1 MKDEFYCL
9 LALGLCPAL
18 GQADVSDSI
27 NLHDGFE
34 ATLFAGPELADDIY
48 SMTLDAKGRV
58 VVSGRGYIR
67 TLHDTDS
74 DGRAEMAVQ
83 FAKLDRGTMGMLKHS
98 GGDSLLILVNEDD
111 HRHLGVDV
119 TGLTP
124 LNGRTLHQL
133 YGDKQAVVRRG
144 GIVTRMQPHEV
155 KLFCTSPRFKTKQT
169 KGRNYTDAGE

>member
-27 NLHDGFE
+27 NVHDGFE
-34 ATLFAGPELADDIY
+34 ATLFAGPKLADDIY

-83 FAKLDRGTMGMLKHS
+83 FAKLDRGTMGMLFDGPHLWAVANRA
-98 GGDSLLILVNEDD
+98 LLRYDD
-111 HRHLGVDV
+111 ADADGRADGPPRQFLRLANGEHGAHAVSYTHL
-119 TGLTP
+119 
-124 LNGRTLHQL
+124 TLPTN
-133 YGDKQAVVRRG
+133 R
-144 GIVTRMQPHEV
+144 EV
-155 KLFCTSPRFKTKQT
+155 
-169 KGRNYTDAGE
+169 

>member
-1 MKDEFYCL
+1 MIEPASQPIPAKPALALALVTRSRLL
-9 LALGLCPAL
+9 LAATPSTLLLLLCFTLAAELSALEMFLVNYDHPVEVAIIDDLFDPPDLG
-18 GQADVSDSI
+18 V
-27 NLHDGFE
+27 
-34 ATLFAGPELADDIY
+34 
-48 SMTLDAKGRV
+48 
-58 VVSGRGYIR
+58 RG
-67 TLHDTDS
+67 L
-74 DGRAEMAVQ
+74 
-83 FAKLDRGTMGMLKHS
+83 LKHS

-133 YGDKQAVVRRG
+133 YGDKQAVVRQG

-155 KLFCTSPRFKTKQT
+155 KLFCTSPRFTTKQK

>member
-1 MKDEFYCL
+1 MIETASQPIPAKPALSLVTRSGLL
-9 LALGLCPAL
+9 LAATPSTLLLLLCFTLAAELSALEMFLVNDDHPVEVAIIDDLFDPPGLG
-18 GQADVSDSI
+18 
-27 NLHDGFE
+27 
-34 ATLFAGPELADDIY
+34 
-48 SMTLDAKGRV
+48 
-58 VVSGRGYIR
+58 VSG
-67 TLHDTDS
+67 L
-74 DGRAEMAVQ
+74 
-83 FAKLDRGTMGMLKHS
+83 LKHS